1 MNPAE
6 SVRAFLTEEHME
18 AALKLEDFA
27 TKEMWRFAHAG
38 DDTEGRVQARQ
49 AVKVMGRS
57 GWLSCLIPRGEA
69 AGPQDCRTLC
79 LFREA
84 VAGVSPL
91 ADALYAVQGL
101 GAVPLLLEGS
111 LEQQAHWL
119 PKAARGEVLGAF
131 AMTEPE
137 AGSDVANIQTRALKK
152 GDGYRL
158 TGKKWLISNAGI
170 ADYYIVFASIDPE
183 KKSRGIGAFLVP
195 AGTPGLKFSQAQVLS
210 APHPLGALEFQD
222 CPAELVCE
230 QGFKLGMRTLDRLRV
245 SVAAA
250 ACGMARRALKEALH
264 HAHQRQQFGKPLAQ
278 FQLVQQKLAV
288 MDIEL
293 EAARLLTYRAA
304 WQRDHGAERNSR
316 EVAQAKAFAT
326 EAAQRIIDQ
335 SLQILGGRGMLADH
349 PVEHLYRAVRA
360 LRIYEGTTEI
370 QYLIIAK
377 ELSAYVDA

>member
-6 SVRAFLTEEHME
+6 SVRAFLSEEHLE
-18 AALKLEDFA
+18 AAQRLQQFA
-27 TKEMWRFAHAG
+27 AEKMTRFAHAA
-38 DDTEGRVQARQ
+38 DDAEGRQQARE
-49 AVKVMGRS
+49 AIAEMGRS

-79 LFREA
+79 LFRET

-111 LEQQAHWL
+111 QSQQDTWL
-119 PKAARGEVLGAF
+119 PRAARGEVVGAF

-137 AGSDVANIQTRALKK
+137 AGSDVANIQTRAFKN

-158 TGKKWLISNAGI
+158 SGKKWLISNAGL
-170 ADYYIVFASIDPE
+170 ADYYVVFASLDPE

-195 AGTPGLKFSQAQVLS
+195 ADSPGLTFTQAQVLS
-210 APHPLGALEFQD
+210 APHPLGALEFED
-222 CPAELVCE
+222 CPGELICE

-250 ACGMARRALKEALH
+250 ACGMAGRALREALR
-264 HAHQRQQFGKPLAQ
+264 HAHQRRQFGKPLAD
-278 FQLVQQKLAV
+278 FQLVQQKLAT

-304 WQRDHGAERNSR
+304 WQKDQGAERNSR

-335 SLQILGGRGMLADH
+335 SMQVLGGQGMLADH